1 MKGGVGKTAAAVNLA
16 YLVAQ
21 SGAKTLICDLDPQGS
36 VTYYFR
42 IKPEV
47 KAGAKVLT
55 KGGKHIARNIKG
67 TDYDHLDL
75 LPADLS
81 QRHLATQLDQVKR
94 SKRRFRDILAPL
106 QQEYTYI
113 ILDCP
118 PTISLVADNIV
129 MAADWLLVPIIPTTL
144 SVHAYNQL
152 LAFFRKQKYKPDK
165 IVAFFSMVERRKT
178 MHQTVMEEL
187 WEHDPHFLNS
197 TIPYA
202 ADIEKMGLHREP
214 VAAFA
219 PSSTSARAY
228 HHLWDELQGRISEP
242 VSGQANRKS
251 RARADSQPTPE

>member
-1 MKGGVGKTAAAVNLA
+1 MTILAVFHMKGGVGKTAAAVNLA
-16 YLVAQ
+16 YLMAQ

-42 IKPEV
+42 IEPEV

-55 KGGKHIARNIKG
+55 KGGKHLARNIKG

-106 QQEYTYI
+106 HQEYTYI

-118 PTISLVADNIV
+118 PTISLVADNIAR
-129 MAADWLLVPIIPTTL
+129 AADRLLVPIIPTTL
-144 SVHAYNQL
+144 SIHAYDQL
-152 LAFFRKQKYKPDK
+152 LAFFRKQKYNQDK
-165 IVAFFSMVERRKT
+165 IIAFFSMVERRKL
-178 MHQTVMEEL
+178 MHQTLMQDL
-187 WEHDPHFLNS
+187 WEHDPHFLQNI
-197 TIPYA
+197 IPYA

-214 VAAFA
+214 VAVFA
-219 PSSTSARAY
+219 PRSLSARAY
-228 HHLWDELQGRISEP
+228 RQLWDEIQGRLSETAS
-242 VSGQANRKS
+242 VQAHHK
-251 RARADSQPTPE
+251 